1 MAHPGIRTMGV
12 TGANRGGLIAL
23 MNPFVQDVAAGTC
36 RRQGWPGSAYS
47 VSKGGLNALTRI
59 MAGEM
64 EGTALRVNAV
74 CPGWVATEMG
84 GRAAPRTPAE
94 GADTPVWA
102 AMLPDDRPSG
112 GFFRN
117 RRKIAW

>member
-59 MAGEM
+59 MARENGRH
-64 EGTALRVNAV
+64 GPAGPRRVSRL
-74 CPGWVATEMG
+74 G
-84 GRAAPRTPAE
+84 GH
-94 GADTPVWA
+94 G
-102 AMLPDDRPSG
+102 
-112 GFFRN
+112 N
-117 RRKIAW
+117 RRAGCSPNPRRGRGHAGLGRHAAR

>member
-47 VSKGGLNALTRI
+47 VSKGGLNARTRI

-64 EGTALRVNAV
+64 EGTALAGTRRVSRLGGHGN
-74 CPGWVATEMG
+74 
-84 GRAAPRTPAE
+84 GRAGCSPNPRQGRGYA
-94 GADTPVWA
+94 GLGCHA
-102 AMLPDDRPSG
+102 AR
-112 GFFRN
+112 
-117 RRKIAW
+117 